1 MRAMKQLGA
10 SLAIAFA
17 TYSRIPMPQVDWSEE
32 NKRYSLCFFPLIGVV
47 IALALCAWLHL
58 CKVLSLG
65 GILQGAIGTVIP
77 LIITGGIHMDGF
89 MDVTDAVSSW
99 QTKERRLEI
108 LKDSHVGAFAV
119 MGCCMYL
126 LVMAGLLSEAT
137 LSDEPMLGACY
148 VVSRALSAATSVWLK
163 GAKPDG
169 MLHSF
174 SHIARRR
181 AVTLAAACYGC
192 ACLALWAVCGG
203 WTAALLIAVAL
214 ACAVYYRRMAYA
226 LFGGVTGDLAGW
238 LLQVTELAL
247 IAVVIIGGKLV

>member
-1 MRAMKQLGA
+1 MRVMKQLGA

-17 TYSRIPMPQVDWSEE
+17 TYSRIPMPQADWSEE
-32 NKRYSLCFFPLIGVV
+32 NRRYSLCFFPMIGAV
-47 IALALCAWLHL
+47 IALAMAAWLFV
-58 CKVLSLG
+58 CKALG
-65 GILQGAIGTVIP
+65 IGGVLQGTIGAAIP
-77 LIITGGIHMDGF
+77 LAVTGGIHMDGF

-108 LKDSHVGAFAV
+108 LKDSRVGAFAV
-119 MGCCMYL
+119 MGCGAYL

-137 LSDEPMLGACY
+137 VSDALMLGGCY

-163 GAKPDG
+163 GAKQDG

-181 AVTLAAACYGC
+181 AVTLSAAGYGC
-192 ACLALWAVCGG
+192 ACIAIWAVCGG
-203 WTAALLIAVAL
+203 WLAALLAATL
-214 ACAVYYRRMAYA
+214 MACAVYYRRMAYR